1 MSKRLARRSRLSRA
15 ASMLILASVLASAR
29 LSVAEAQ
36 DRAYERGE
44 ALAWYI
50 SAYVPCEAGMD
61 ATSRLK
67 SELDAFSASRDETV
81 IALQLVADDEET
93 CGAVRSLS
101 GELLQVA
108 ETRPERFAERLGL
121 AFEIADAEVA
131 AAPSTGSKVDDRTA
145 FARVRA
151 EDETNAPP
159 KRPQR

>member
-1 MSKRLARRSRLSRA
+1 MNKGLARRSRLSGA
-15 ASMLILASVLASAR
+15 ASMLILASVLAAEGP
-29 LSVAEAQ
+29 SVAEAQ

-50 SAYVPCEAGMD
+50 SAYVPCEAGTD

-93 CGAVRSLS
+93 CGAVRGLS

-108 ETRPERFAERLGL
+108 EARPERFAERLGL

-131 AAPSTGSKVDDRTA
+131 AAPTTGSRVDDRTA